1 MWKGFMVYLFGS
13 RYEKAG
19 RSILICLLI
28 FWGLRQAGFFLPIAP
43 AILYLMVFAVTVGSM
58 WQDLSAKN
66 EALAG
71 KNLFML
77 PFCRWRLTAAYL
89 GALGAYTFLTR
100 TAFVLAL
107 ALAVSSWG
115 TMELTGSLLSALYG
129 ILLTAWIYGE
139 RQHRKKALLWITF
152 TIALSFSF
160 TSSWMFS
167 AVLVVSS
174 LTALFFLQR
183 MDPYTFYEAHEAVH
197 GTEKPKSAKKDL
209 LWSYFLRY
217 LLHHRNYL
225 VNTLILWGVA
235 MGLPMFLGQIERSL
249 ALPIGFSLL
258 TLNTPVCIL
267 LSCDPHLEQAI
278 RMLPGQ
284 KRGFVL
290 SYGLFLFTV
299 NLIGDLIFLLSL
311 KLQRGGGSGYD
322 LCLALLFAALGAL
335 GSAGLEWYYPIRG
348 WRTQSEL
355 WHHPRKYLVPGSLL
369 LLSGLLTMWL

>member
-1 MWKGFMVYLFGS
+1 MDHLHYSVELFL
-13 RYEKAG
+13 YQLLDVF
-19 RSILICLLI
+19 RSIGCK
-28 FWGLRQAGFFLPIAP
+28 Q
-43 AILYLMVFAVTVGSM
+43 S
-58 WQDLSAKN
+58 DS
-66 EALAG
+66 
-71 KNLFML
+71 
-77 PFCRWRLTAAYL
+77 
-89 GALGAYTFLTR
+89 
-100 TAFVLAL
+100 
-107 ALAVSSWG
+107 
-115 TMELTGSLLSALYG
+115 
-129 ILLTAWIYGE
+129 
-139 RQHRKKALLWITF
+139 
-152 TIALSFSF
+152 
-160 TSSWMFS
+160 
-167 AVLVVSS
+167 
-174 LTALFFLQR
+174 
-183 MDPYTFYEAHEAVH
+183 
-197 GTEKPKSAKKDL
+197 KPKSAKKDL

-267 LSCDPHLEQAI
+267 LSCDLEQAI